1 MIEYIKNL
9 FSIIDIL
16 TEKLGIL
23 LIQLINNN
31 YFKILIFLII
41 INIMFYIIFK
51 FIKLANLETEE
62 DKENKLVIKNI
73 RINEKEQIK
82 MDNNRWYR

>member
-9 FSIIDIL
+9 FKIIDIL

-82 MDNNRWYR
+82 MDSNRWYR

>member
-9 FSIIDIL
+9 FSVIDIL

-82 MDNNRWYR
+82 MDSNRWYR